1 MGEPGQ
7 DEIILK
13 LTPPWGLRV
22 LFSILLKMLQM
33 CIINGTEVFNSNDS
47 LLCVGK
53 YLLKEGSAIL
63 YYKSFW
69 II

>member
-53 YLLKEGSAIL
+53 
-63 YYKSFW
+63 
-69 II
+69 